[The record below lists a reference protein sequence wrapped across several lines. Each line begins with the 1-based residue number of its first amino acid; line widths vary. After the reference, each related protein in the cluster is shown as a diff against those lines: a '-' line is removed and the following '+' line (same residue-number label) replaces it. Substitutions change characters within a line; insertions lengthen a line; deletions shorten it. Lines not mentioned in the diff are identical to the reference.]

1 MPRTPTRAGD
11 TFSSRRSFNLR
22 STAEPLETRY
32 PGREGCFGL
41 GEIGSLLFHLS
52 QMSPKVGK
60 GGGGLP
66 ERPTVVAS
74 DRIGGRELAIGQK
87 QGELD
92 TRSLD
97 KGDAT
102 EGGIPEL
109 HAGKLLPQAGF
120 KQETGGGGAGA
131 AARFGKT
138 EEPAFGLRGN
148 PDAEGGRHGIIVVNY
163 DKMSIYKGRWEMG
176 IIRR

>member
-1 MPRTPTRAGD
+1 
-11 TFSSRRSFNLR
+11 
-22 STAEPLETRY
+22 
-32 PGREGCFGL
+32 
-41 GEIGSLLFHLS
+41 
-52 QMSPKVGK
+52 MSPQVGK

-66 ERPTVVAS
+66 ERPTVVAG
-74 DRIGGRELAIGQK
+74 DRIGGRELALGQK

-92 TRSLD
+92 ACSLH

-120 KQETGGGGAGA
+120 EKETGGGGTSA

-138 EEPAFGLRGN
+138 EKPVFGFGGN
-148 PDAEGGRHGIIVVNY
+148 PDAEGGGHGINVISLY
-163 DKMSIYKGRWEMG
+163 L
-176 IIRR
+176 